1 MQNTC
6 MVMHI
11 KVQVNSS
18 GLLQTLLPMSRK
30 IRIVLAL
37 ANYACKITVTEH
49 TNTQIQLTLRIAA
62 AKQHKTES
70 C

>member
-49 TNTQIQLTLRIAA
+49 TNSTYFA
-62 AKQHKTES
+62 HS
-70 C
+70 CR

>member
-18 GLLQTLLPMSRK
+18 GLLQMLLPMSRK

-49 TNTQIQLTLRIAA
+49 TNTQTQLTLRIAA